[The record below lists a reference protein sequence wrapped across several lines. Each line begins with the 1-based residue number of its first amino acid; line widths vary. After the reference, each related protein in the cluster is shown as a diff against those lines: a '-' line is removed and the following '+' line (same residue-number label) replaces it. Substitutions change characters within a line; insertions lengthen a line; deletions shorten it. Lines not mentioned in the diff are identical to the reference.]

1 MFLKK
6 RPSAFLRVRNTYC
19 NVKKGISQLVF
30 YYHLSKNKLK
40 RCDAPIGEITKPYRT
55 RKLHHRQRS
64 VMEFFIIESLSRSVK
79 IVNGHSQIISGDR
92 YKSGRLKMWL
102 RFLLDFE
109 NAPIYCAI
117 SRRADASAPRDS
129 MRLSGMNSKSK
140 AWEPSKAFIYSRQI
154 STASC
159 KGNFSVPFQ
168 LKT

>member
-64 VMEFFIIESLSRSVK
+64 VMAFFIIESLSRSVK

-92 YKSGRLKMWL
+92 YKSGRLKMWPRFCLIL
-102 RFLLDFE
+102 RTHQFIVRSPE
-109 NAPIYCAI
+109 EPM
-117 SRRADASAPRDS
+117 PRHQEIQCDYP
-129 MRLSGMNSKSK
+129 
-140 AWEPSKAFIYSRQI
+140 A
-154 STASC
+154 
-159 KGNFSVPFQ
+159 
-168 LKT
+168 